1 MKQII
6 SIIICLIGIYL
17 ITIVFLQPFPCNK
30 IDDLAQKKCTYL
42 QVISDKNYHNIYKLS
57 VYLNLSVGILC
68 IICSILL
75 LTIKNK

>member
-30 IDDLAQKKCTYL
+30 IGDLEQKKCTYL
-42 QVISDKNYHNIYKLS
+42 QVISDKNYHNTYKLS

-75 LTIKNK
+75 LIIKNK